1 VPVHAVK
8 DLATVIIAAT
18 ALLAPLAARSEDSD
32 SAMAECPGYADHLR
46 NAQAYLE
53 HADRQNALA
62 ELKRARDSL
71 STCDT
76 AQADETALAAR
87 PVWNPRG

>member
-1 VPVHAVK
+1 MHAVK
-8 DLATVIIAAT
+8 GLATVIIAT
-18 ALLAPLAARSEDSD
+18 AMLFAPLAARSEDSD
-32 SAMAECPGYADHLR
+32 RAMTECPGYVDHLR

-76 AQADETALAAR
+76 AQADETELAAR
-87 PVWNPRG
+87 TVRIPRG

>member
-1 VPVHAVK
+1 MHAVK
-8 DLATVIIAAT
+8 GLATVTIAA
-18 ALLAPLAARSEDSD
+18 AVLLSPLAARSEGPDR
-32 SAMAECPGYADHLR
+32 AMTECPGYADHLR
-46 NAQAYLE
+46 NARAYLE

-71 STCDT
+71 SACDT

-87 PVWNPRG
+87 AVWNPRG